1 MYVHMWTMFWHH
13 DPIEQGVASSSI
25 VVAPTRPSIFE
36 SGILLELIDDLM
48 LVNERMEEF
57 NDSF

>member
-1 MYVHMWTMFWHH
+1 MFWHH